1 MKFDF
6 DEWAQLAKQ
15 DKVAFEQKRDETLK
29 QLIETYASNDND
41 LRRLN
46 GLQFQINMIRQ
57 KHKSPM
63 GACIAISE
71 MMMDK
76 LYELVT
82 LDIAE
87 IIHHT
92 EQQTDNKTASDN
104 IIPFES
110 SNKRDKLG
118 LNKENQHK

>member
-15 DKVAFEQKRDETLK
+15 DMVAFEEKRDATLK
-29 QLIETYASNDND
+29 QFIESCASNDD
-41 LRRLN
+41 ELRRLN
-46 GLQFQINMIRQ
+46 GLQFQINMIRR

-82 LDIAE
+82 LDITDIIVNAE
-87 IIHHT
+87 NPT
-92 EQQTDNKTASDN
+92 NNKT
-104 IIPFES
+104 S
-110 SNKRDKLG
+110 SNNVISIKASRKHDG
-118 LNKENQHK
+118 LRLKNEAQQD

>member
-15 DKVAFEQKRDETLK
+15 DKVAFEQKRDATLK

-87 IIHHT
+87 IIQHT
-92 EQQTDNKTASDN
+92 EQQTINNTASDN
-104 IIPFES
+104 IIPFEPS
-110 SNKRDKLG
+110 KKRDKLG

>member
-6 DEWAQLAKQ
+6 DEWAQLAQQ
-15 DKVAFEQKRDETLK
+15 DKVAFEQKRDATLK

-87 IIHHT
+87 IIQHT
-92 EQQTDNKTASDN
+92 EQQTINNTASDN
-104 IIPFES
+104 IIPFEPS
-110 SNKRDKLG
+110 KKRDKLG

>member
-15 DKVAFEQKRDETLK
+15 DKVAFEQKRDATLK

-87 IIHHT
+87 IIQHT
-92 EQQTDNKTASDN
+92 EQQTINNTASDN
-104 IIPFES
+104 IIPFEPS
-110 SNKRDKLG
+110 KKSDKLG

>member
-15 DKVAFEQKRDETLK
+15 DKIAFEEKRAITLK
-29 QLIETYASNDND
+29 QFITSCASNDRD

-46 GLQFQINMIRQ
+46 GLQFKINMIRR

-71 MMMDK
+71 MMVDK
-76 LYELVT
+76 LYELVM
-82 LDIAE
+82 LDISELILNAE
-87 IIHHT
+87 KKT
-92 EQQTDNKTASDN
+92 EKKAAIDN
-104 IIPFES
+104 IIPFDVS
-110 SNKRDKLG
+110 IKHSRLS
-118 LNKENQHK
+118 LNNETQKK

>member
-15 DKVAFEQKRDETLK
+15 DKIAFEEKRANTLK
-29 QLIETYASNDND
+29 QYIASRASNERD

-46 GLQFQINMIRQ
+46 GLQFQINMIRR

-71 MMMDK
+71 MMVDK
-76 LYELVT
+76 LYELVM
-82 LDIAE
+82 LDISELILNAE
-87 IIHHT
+87 KET
-92 EQQTDNKTASDN
+92 EKKSLIDN
-104 IIPFES
+104 IIPFGVS
-110 SNKRDKLG
+110 RKHGRVG
-118 LNKENQHK
+118 LTNETKQK

>member
-15 DKVAFEQKRDETLK
+15 DKLAFEAKRDATLK
-29 QLIETYASNDND
+29 QFIESCASNDND

-46 GLQFQINMIRQ
+46 GLQFQINMIRH

-87 IIHHT
+87 IILNA
-92 EQQTDNKTASDN
+92 EDLTDNKTASGN
-104 IIPFES
+104 VTPFKTS
-110 SNKRDKLG
+110 SKHDKLR
-118 LNKENQHK
+118 LKN